1 MSAKI
6 QILRQGLDIL
16 KINIKSGKSHKI
28 TFMEDSTKGLIE
40 ELEMEKIQI
49 LNSFKHVMP
58 NSDML
63 YKGCKRIIEIFDT
76 IYCLEQD

>member
-1 MSAKI
+1 
-6 QILRQGLDIL
+6 
-16 KINIKSGKSHKI
+16 
-28 TFMEDSTKGLIE
+28 MEDSTKGLIE